1 MNVETLQS
9 ISKVAFIVAT
19 AAFLISVLLFFLFH
33 IPRLFDE
40 LTGRAEKKFI
50 AEAQKKNE
58 ISESKKNTGTSEK
71 SFSSGLTSESLNYP
85 SEETAQLIP
94 LQETTMLPD
103 GQSMQ
108 NTEKKETDFFIIE
121 EFSFTSSTEIIE

>member
-9 ISKVAFIVAT
+9 MSRIAFIVA
-19 AAFLISVLLFFLFH
+19 AVAFLISILLFFLFH

-40 LTGRAEKKFI
+40 LTGRAAKKFI

-58 ISESKKNTGTSEK
+58 TSESETTVGTSENLL
-71 SFSSGLTSESLNYP
+71 FSGSISEPLNHP
-85 SEETAQLIP
+85 PEKTAQLIP
-94 LQETTMLPD
+94 LQETTILQASQPV
-103 GQSMQ
+103 Q